1 LLFVLK
7 KHNRKAH
14 DIDLQARLEGILFS
28 GWVSWVV
35 GILMKVEMEVKA
47 WSVAYKL
54 HAFAGRESNYT
65 HRSRR

>member
-1 LLFVLK
+1 LYEK
-7 KHNRKAH
+7 NTIEKHMTW
-14 DIDLQARLEGILFS
+14 ARLKGILFS

-35 GILMKVEMEVKA
+35 GILMKVEVEVKA
-47 WSVAYKL
+47 WLIAYKL